1 MYKRILIPV
10 DGSEPSNFA
19 LEHAINLAKQC
30 KGNNNTSSSNIDI
43 IILYV
48 IPEMPT
54 AVGLLEG
61 PMRSPKTGELISFS
75 DYVKEMYALMKL
87 NSEKKLTEL
96 KNNYESLEIPLQTK
110 VIADAKGSI
119 VDNILKFAEDEKV
132 DLIVIGNIGLGGF
145 SKFKAL
151 GSVSRSLTEK
161 AMCPILIVHSKE
173 K

>member
-1 MYKRILIPV
+1 MYKKILVPV

-30 KGNNNTSSSNIDI
+30 MENNNISSSNIDV

-54 AVGLLEG
+54 SIGLLEG
-61 PMRSPKTGELISFS
+61 PIRSPKTGEVISYS
-75 DYVKEMYALMKL
+75 EYIKEMYALMKL
-87 NSEKKLTEL
+87 NSEKKLIHL
-96 KNNYESLEIPLQTK
+96 KNKYESIGIPMQTK

-119 VDNILKFAEDEKV
+119 VDNIIKYAKDEKI

-161 AMCPILIVHSKE
+161 AICPILIVHSKE
-173 K
+173 Q